1 MLSSVHD
8 PVLLPMA
15 RGAWLLMS
23 RPKSLDSRRFFQL
36 SADGASL
43 RWCAAGLPSPL
54 PDAHMLVVDLAPTCP
69 VKALLTIETTLP

>member
-1 MLSSVHD
+1 M
-8 PVLLPMA
+8 LPMV

-43 RWCAAGLPSPL
+43 RWCVTRCDCVVPKRGLQL
-54 PDAHMLVVDLAPTCP
+54 LVDLHVAWAPVVTRS
-69 VKALLTIETTLP
+69 AGSTSLLP